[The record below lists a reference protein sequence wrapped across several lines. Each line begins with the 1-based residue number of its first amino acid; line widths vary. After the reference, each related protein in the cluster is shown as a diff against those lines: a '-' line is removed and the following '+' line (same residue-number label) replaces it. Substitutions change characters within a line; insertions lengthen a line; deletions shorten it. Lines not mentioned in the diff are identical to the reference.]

1 MESPQCLLCFTHCK
15 ILPDLDIFL
24 SVISSCL
31 SSSPHSY
38 RLNKKYHK
46 LGARCFLACVES
58 ECYVRHGS
66 EDSGRVEIGARAL
79 APIFARPESSLARA
93 TRPELAIRLARE
105 RLLRRLDAFLT
116 WYQLAS
122 GPVKGYSENLFIMTR
137 GNG

>member
-15 ILPDLDIFL
+15 ILPDLDIFQ

-38 RLNKKYHK
+38 ILHKKHHE
-46 LGARCFLACVES
+46 LEARGLLACVAS
-58 ECYVRHGS
+58 KCYVRRFWSRG
-66 EDSGRVEIGARAL
+66 IGTRAL

-93 TRPELAIRLARE
+93 TRPELAIQLARE